1 MSKITLDAALR
12 SKLNGLNESIEICD
26 EGGETVGHFLPAS
39 AYRKL
44 LYQIAESQC
53 PHTPEQLQARRQQ
66 TGGQSLADIWKEL
79 EKA

>member
-1 MSKITLDAALR
+1 LSEPL
-12 SKLNGLNESIEICD
+12 EVCD
-26 EGGETVGHFLPAS
+26 ETGATVGHFLPAS

-53 PHTPEQLQARRQQ
+53 PHTPEELRARREK
-66 TGGQSLADIWKEL
+66 TGGTSLADIWKDL